1 MFSRSPENQ
10 TLELQIFKFHDVIK
24 CRSKNKY
31 ILLNNLRGKQSVNEI
46 SLLMKFGQFTSYSKG
61 NNFIKKI
68 SKNCGLKTSS
78 RLFLVCKELSTTL
91 LENGIFEAI
100 YYYQICN
107 SKTIKISPNQ
117 HAGLLKFFFTEDPL
131 KVQKSV
137 WKQFPG
143 PFF

>member
-1 MFSRSPENQ
+1 MFTSSFRPPENQ

-24 CRSKNKY
+24 CRSKNKKY
-31 ILLNNLRGKQSVNEI
+31 ILLNNLRGKL

-78 RLFLVCKELSTTL
+78 TLFLVCKELSTTL
-91 LENGIFEAI
+91 LENEIFEAI

-117 HAGLLKFFFTEDPL
+117 YAGLLKFFFTEDPL

-143 PFF
+143 HFF